1 MKENVQLP
9 DEIVHTTFAEQQAF
23 LALPM
28 EQQNLRI
35 YMSSKETN
43 GELAA
48 VKRELAEMA
57 PIVRRHDFAF
67 KIAALAFAAIIAAGP
82 FIIAY
87 HP

>member
-1 MKENVQLP
+1 LP

-23 LALPM
+23 LALPP

-48 VKRELAEMA
+48 VKRELAELA
-57 PIVRRHDFAF
+57 PLVRRHEFTF
-67 KIAALAFAAIIAAGP
+67 RVAAIAFAAVIAAGP
-82 FIIAY
+82 FIVRLGGF
-87 HP
+87 P